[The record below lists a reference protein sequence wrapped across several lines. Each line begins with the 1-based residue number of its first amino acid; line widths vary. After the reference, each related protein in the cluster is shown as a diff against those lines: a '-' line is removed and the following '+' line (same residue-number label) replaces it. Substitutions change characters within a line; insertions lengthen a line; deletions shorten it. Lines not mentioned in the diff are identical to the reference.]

1 MTAKYDATKIKVLK
15 GLSAVRKRPSMYI
28 GGVGERGLHHLVFEV
43 VDNSIDEAMSG
54 FCTKIDVIIN
64 TDGSILIKD
73 NGRGIPVGRHIEQK
87 VPAVQVVMTML
98 HAGGK
103 FDDKTYKVA
112 GGLHGVGVSVVNALS
127 KWLEVIVYKNNKIHR
142 QYYEKGEVKS
152 KLEVIGKTKKTGTDV
167 TFIPDDEIF
176 ETTEFSFDTLSQR
189 LRELSF
195 LNKGLEI
202 NILDKRTN
210 KKHNFK
216 YEGGITSFVKY
227 LNESKVAIF
236 KTPIYISGE
245 RDDIQVEAAIQYT
258 ESYHKAIFSYANN
271 INTIEGGSHLTG
283 FKLALTRAL
292 NKYIKDY
299 QILKKEKL
307 TISGDDIRE
316 GVTAVISVKLP
327 NPQFEGQTK
336 TKLVNTDVEGI
347 VNSLVGEK
355 LSDFF
360 EENPS
365 VVRKIITKALIAA
378 RSRAAAQKAK
388 EITRRKG
395 LLDSGSLPGKLADC
409 SSKEPEICEI
419 FLVEGDS
426 AGGSAKQ
433 GRDRRFQA
441 ILPLWGKMLNVEKAR
456 LDKVLTNDK
465 LEPIISAI
473 GAGIYD
479 EFDVSKT
486 RYHKIIIMADADVD
500 GAHIATLILT
510 FFFRYMKPLI
520 EYGYVFIAKPPLYKI
535 KKGKVVK
542 YAFSDEEKNRIVN
555 EFGNIGIGVQRY
567 KGLGEMNP
575 DQLWETTLD
584 PERRTLV
591 KILIEDAVEADRTF
605 DILMGSQ
612 VKARRDFIVENA
624 KYVQDL
630 DV

>member
-1 MTAKYDATKIKVLK
+1 MSAKYDATKIKVLK

-54 FCTKIDVIIN
+54 FCSKIDVIIN

-73 NGRGIPVGRHIEQK
+73 NGRGIPVGMHIEQK

-142 QYYEKGEVKS
+142 QHYEKGEVKS
-152 KLEVIGKTKKTGTDV
+152 KLELIGKTKKTGTDV
-167 TFIPDDEIF
+167 TFIPDEEIF
-176 ETTEFSFDTLSQR
+176 DTTEFSFDILSQR

-236 KTPIYISGE
+236 KTPIYIVGE

-258 ESYHKAIFSYANN
+258 ESYHKNIFSYANN

-299 QILKKEKL
+299 QILKKEKI

-360 EENPS
+360 EENPTI
-365 VVRKIITKALIAA
+365 VHKIINKALIAA

-409 SSKEPEICEI
+409 SSKEPERCEI

-456 LDKVLTNDK
+456 IDKVLTNDK

-535 KKGKVVK
+535 KKGKAVK
-542 YAFSDEEKNRIVN
+542 YAFSDEEKDRIVN
-555 EFGNIGIGVQRY
+555 EFGNVGIGVQRY

-591 KILIEDAVEADRTF
+591 KIMIEDAVEADRTF

-612 VKARRDFIVENA
+612 VEARRQFIVENA

>member
-1 MTAKYDATKIKVLK
+1 MSAKYDATKIKVLK

-54 FCTKIDVIIN
+54 FCSKIDVIIN

-73 NGRGIPVGRHIEQK
+73 NGRGIPVGMHIEQK

-103 FDDKTYKVA
+103 FDDKIYKVA

-152 KLEVIGKTKKTGTDV
+152 KLELIGKTKKTGTDV
-167 TFIPDDEIF
+167 TFVPDEEIF
-176 ETTEFSFDTLSQR
+176 DTTEFSFDILSQR

-236 KTPIYISGE
+236 KTPIYIVGE

-258 ESYHKAIFSYANN
+258 ESYHKNIFSYANN

-299 QILKKEKL
+299 QILKKEKI

-360 EENPS
+360 EENPT
-365 VVRKIITKALIAA
+365 VVRKIVNKALIAA

-409 SSKEPEICEI
+409 SSKEPERCEI

-456 LDKVLTNDK
+456 IDKVLTNDK

-535 KKGKVVK
+535 KKGKAVK
-542 YAFSDEEKNRIVN
+542 YAFSDEEKDRIVN
-555 EFGNIGIGVQRY
+555 EFGNVGIGVQRY

-591 KILIEDAVEADRTF
+591 KIMIEDAVEADRTF

-612 VKARRDFIVENA
+612 VEARRQFIVENA

>member
-1 MTAKYDATKIKVLK
+1 MSAKYDATKIKVLK

-28 GGVGERGLHHLVFEV
+28 GGIGERGLHHLVFEV

-54 FCTKIDVIIN
+54 FCSKIDVIIN

-73 NGRGIPVGRHIEQK
+73 NGRGIPVGMHIEQK

-127 KWLEVIVYKNNKIHR
+127 KWLEVKVYKKNKIYR
-142 QYYEKGEVKS
+142 QCYEKGEVKS
-152 KLEVIGKTKKTGTDV
+152 KLEVIGKTKETGTDV
-167 TFIPDDEIF
+167 TFIPDDKIF
-176 ETTEFSFDTLSQR
+176 ETTEFSFDLLSQR

-227 LNESKVAIF
+227 LNESKIAIF
-236 KTPIYISGE
+236 KTPIYIAGE

-258 ESYHKAIFSYANN
+258 ESYHKNIFSYANN

-299 QILKKEKL
+299 QILKKEKI
-307 TISGDDIRE
+307 TVSGDDIRE

-360 EENPS
+360 EENPTI
-365 VVRKIITKALIAA
+365 VHKMINKALIAA

-395 LLDSGSLPGKLADC
+395 LLDSGTLPLKLADC
-409 SSKEPEICEI
+409 SSKEPEICEL

-456 LDKVLTNDK
+456 IDKVLTNDK

-535 KKGKVVK
+535 KKGKAIK
-542 YAFSDEEKNRIVN
+542 YAFSDEERNRVIN
-555 EFGNIGIGVQRY
+555 EFGNEGIAIQRY

-591 KILIEDAVEADRTF
+591 KIMIEDEVEADRTF

-612 VKARRDFIVENA
+612 VEARRQFIVENA